1 MTPASPRTHQRPRL
15 HERLGV
21 PVETALI
28 LGCILFAIVIA
39 WWAA

>member
-1 MTPASPRTHQRPRL
+1 MTPAQPRSNRRRM

-28 LGCILFAIVIA
+28 LGCILSAILIA